1 MGTNGYITIIL
12 PLIYRGYMMI
22 YSQFLRVPPFFF
34 HETMGSPPSP
44 GDPHLQVP
52 DVGSRAAVGAVGG
65 RISRDLG
72 VPMERRHSNYAG

>member
-1 MGTNGYITIIL
+1 
-12 PLIYRGYMMI
+12 MMI